1 MATNLGIASLYN
13 VFVCDNMALSNTDAE
28 GRVAVGSTAT
38 LSNYGIASS
47 ISPLPP
53 ANTDPSFVV
62 GGNLNVSADSNASG
76 NTVIGP
82 DSVIVN
88 YTMGNP
94 NGALVSGSPIDFLEA
109 ERYLTCAS
117 GFWGALPAN
126 TSGEVVFG
134 QLNPQGADETLNVF
148 TFDSTN
154 IYGTGQALNQLNGI
168 NIIAPLSST
177 ILINVTSPAIQFG
190 SYQIF
195 RNGITATRTNAR
207 RILWNFPDAL
217 TWSNSTTAIYGS
229 VLAPFADASTTF
241 SQINGNIVF
250 SSFIGNA
257 ESHNEL
263 FEGELPEPTVCLL
276 STSTTTTDSTTTNS
290 TTTDSTTTAST
301 TTDSTTTAS
310 TTTDSTTTNS
320 TTTASTTTD
329 STTNTSTTT
338 DSTTTATTTAVP
350 TPNPRSQAIS
360 NLVASVALQQAALSH
375 ILNAEGE
382 KLQRVIGDD
391 FSTPEALL
399 ATNKS
404 VESMVKAVTNLEV
417 TLIQK
422 LEKFRS
428 SFEEGL

>member
-1 MATNLGIASLYN
+1 M
-13 VFVCDNMALSNTDAE
+13 
-28 GRVAVGSTAT
+28 
-38 LSNYGIASS
+38 
-47 ISPLPP
+47 
-53 ANTDPSFVV
+53 
-62 GGNLNVSADSNASG
+62 SADSNASG

-134 QLNPQGADETLNVF
+134 QLNLQGADETLNVF

-257 ESHNEL
+257 ESHNKL

-310 TTTDSTTTNS
+310 I
-320 TTTASTTTD
+320 
-329 STTNTSTTT
+329 TT

-428 SFEEGL
+428 SFGEGL